1 METKSRLNMGII
13 IGISINVLLTMMFA
27 SENAKMGLFLLIMI
41 IPILIS
47 LYGIIMVLNEKLKWG
62 YRLII
67 IGSAFFVP
75 IGLIAILGVKSA
87 QKENDDLDF
96 EKRREELKEER

>member
-13 IGISINVLLTMMFA
+13 IGISINVLITIMFA
-27 SENAKMGLFLLIMI
+27 SENARVMCLFLFIMI
-41 IPILIS
+41 IPIFIS

-75 IGLIAILGVKSA
+75 IGLIAILGVKTA
-87 QKENDDLDF
+87 QKKNDDSDF
-96 EKRREELKEER
+96 EKRKEELSAE

>member
-1 METKSRLNMGII
+1 METKPRLNMGII
-13 IGISINVLLTMMFA
+13 IGIGINILVTMMFA
-27 SENAKMGLFLLIMI
+27 SENANMGLFLLI
-41 IPILIS
+41 LIVPLFLS

-75 IGLIAILGVKSA
+75 IGLIAILGVKTA
-87 QKENDDLDF
+87 QKKNDDSDF
-96 EKRREELKEER
+96 EKRKEELSAE

>member
-27 SENAKMGLFLLIMI
+27 SENANMGLFLLIMI
-41 IPILIS
+41 VPLLVSI
-47 LYGIIMVLNEKLKWG
+47 YGIIMVLNEKLKWG

-67 IGSAFFVP
+67 IGSACFAP
-75 IGLIAILGVKSA
+75 IGLIAILGVKAA
-87 QKENDDLDF
+87 QKKNDDSDF
-96 EKRREELKEER
+96 EKRREELNGE

>member
-1 METKSRLNMGII
+1 MEEKSRLNMGII
-13 IGISINVLLTMMFA
+13 IGLSINVIMTIMFA
-27 SENAKMGLFLLIMI
+27 SENAKMGLFLLVLIV
-41 IPILIS
+41 PILLS

-75 IGLIAILGVKSA
+75 IGLIAILGVKKA
-87 QKENDDLDF
+87 QKDNEDSEF
-96 EKRREELKEER
+96 EQRREELKEER